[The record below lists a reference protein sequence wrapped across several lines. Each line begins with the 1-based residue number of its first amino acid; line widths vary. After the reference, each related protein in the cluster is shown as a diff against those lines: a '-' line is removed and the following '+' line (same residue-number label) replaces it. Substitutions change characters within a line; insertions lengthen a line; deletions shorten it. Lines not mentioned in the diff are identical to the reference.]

1 MDSGSC
7 RCTFY
12 ADTCEGSSQRT
23 CQTAVG
29 AILADSHVSVA
40 M

>member
-1 MDSGSC
+1 MESSLC

-12 ADTCEGSSQRT
+12 ADNRGGSLERT
-23 CQTAVG
+23 RQTAVG
-29 AILADSHVSVA
+29 DILVDMHVSVA